1 MIIREEK
8 KWRASTLR
16 ENRLTSLLLMILV
29 IFAIGFILHQ
39 LQTIFKPLLIA
50 IFLSFIFE
58 PMVNF
63 LTGIKIPKFFAFLI
77 SLIVVFVVFYL
88 FGLVIYASVAS
99 FSEEFPKYQTKFVA
113 LYNNVLGMVKVP
125 HDQVQ
130 LYIKQIKWA
139 DVWKNLS
146 IPSLLSSTVGT
157 FISFLTNLFLVL
169 IFTIYIV
176 LGKVHML
183 AKVSKAF
190 PDDRANRILSMIKN
204 INRGMQ
210 RYLITKTMISVGT
223 GVIAAIVLFAFGVDF
238 AIVWGLLTFLLNFIP
253 NIGSVIATIPPILVT
268 AFQFGSFLKILW
280 VALLL
285 IATQLTMGNVVEP
298 RVMGKSMNLSPLVVI
313 FSLIFWGFIWGP
325 VGMLLAVPISSTIQI
340 ICANVEVLKPLSVF
354 MGGDDDI

>member
-16 ENRLTSLLLMILV
+16 ESRLTSLLLMILV
-29 IFAIGFILHQ
+29 IFAVGFILHQ

-63 LTGIKIPKFFAFLI
+63 LTSIKIPKFFAFLI

-88 FGLVIYASVAS
+88 FGLIIYASVAS
-99 FSEEFPKYQTKFVA
+99 FSQEFPKYQTKFVA
-113 LYNNVLGMVKVP
+113 LYNGTLGIFKVP

-146 IPSLLSSTVGT
+146 IPSLLSATVGT
-157 FISFLTNLFLVL
+157 FISFLANLFLVL

-183 AKVSKAF
+183 EKVSKAF
-190 PDDRANRILSMIKN
+190 PNERATRILDVITN
-204 INRGMQ
+204 INGGMQ
-210 RYLITKTMISVGT
+210 RYLITKTMISLGT
-223 GVIAAIVLFAFGVDF
+223 GTVAALILFAFGVDF

-253 NIGSVIATIPPILVT
+253 NIGSVIATLPPILVT
-268 AFQFGSFLKILW
+268 AFQFGDFLKIVW
-280 VALLL
+280 VAILL
-285 IATQLTMGNVVEP
+285 IGTQITMGNIIEP
-298 RVMGKSMNLSPLVVI
+298 RVMGKNLNLSPLVVI

-340 ICANVEVLKPLSVF
+340 ICANIDVLKPVSIF
-354 MGGDDDI
+354 MGGDDEL